1 MTVEER
7 NKKVEENLK
16 LISYALKLLKVP
28 WNEDYFQQGV
38 LELIRCVENY
48 DDNKGYKFSTYAT
61 RCITLKLKDYI
72 KRDFVIKPK
81 LTGEGGGK
89 VYAPPVLSIS
99 NTVFEDGDDKPIK
112 GEDIILSTEEN
123 WDAIDLRL
131 ELERLVEDN
140 ILMQFEL
147 ELFLDTYVNQYP
159 MKKLIKKYGLT
170 RDEINCINL
179 QTKEI
184 LKENIAY
191 NYFEGG

>member
-1 MTVEER
+1 MNIEER

-48 DDNKGYKFSTYAT
+48 DNTKGYRFSTYAT

-89 VYAPPVLSIS
+89 VYAPPVVSIS

-112 GEDIILSTEEN
+112 GEDIILSTQEN
-123 WDAIDLRL
+123 WDAIDLKI
-131 ELERLVEDN
+131 ELESLVEDG

-147 ELFLDTYVNQYP
+147 DLFIDATVNQYP
-159 MKKLIKKYGLT
+159 MKKLTKKYGLT
-170 RDEINCINL
+170 KEEINSIISL
-179 QTKEI
+179 TREI
-184 LKENIAY
+184 LRENISY